1 MSGPSLFFK
10 LNLAQ
15 RILVKWVDKELTAG
29 VGATTTQVAA
39 LFYLME
45 NDGSLLVDLSRE
57 LLQNKSAIT
66 TLVERMERNGLV
78 TKQPS
83 DTDRRATH
91 IYLTEKGL
99 EIGKQALPIAATYND
114 ELVKEFT
121 RKEVETINRFFDSI
135 IQRFEITPDNFFK
148 NQLK

>member
-1 MSGPSLFFK
+1 MSGPSLFLK

-15 RILVKWVDKELTAG
+15 RILVKWVDRELTSG

-66 TLVERMERNGLV
+66 TLVERMEKNGLI

-83 DTDRRATH
+83 DTDRRATN
-91 IYLTEKGL
+91 IFLTDKGW
-99 EIGKQALPIAATYND
+99 EIGTTALPSAATYNE
-114 ELVKEFT
+114 ELVQGFSVE
-121 RKEVETINRFFDSI
+121 EVHIINRFFDSI